1 MKVLIL
7 GYGST
12 GKSIEDYLLSQN
24 ISSYAIW
31 DDYSNEVSPHKTE
44 NNLDNINTES
54 YKVVY
59 ISPGIAPD
67 HPVISH
73 IDNNKLDIPIETD
86 LDMFFTSFID
96 TPMPKIIGITGTNGK
111 STCVEVLKEIIL
123 STGVKAEAC
132 GNVGRPI
139 LECSPKISE
148 NEYLIIELSSFQLH
162 YANSLRLDIAAIL
175 NISEDHIDWHGNRE
189 NYQEAKL
196 SISQYLGNDSR
207 TIVGSVPAGLIP
219 EKNKN
224 KYLVIDNAKEEVN
237 NISEDIQNVI
247 FGICEELNI
256 DRKYINNALDKVWV
270 NKHRFEL
277 FGKNDKLTFVNDS
290 KATNFSSVTKG
301 LTKVDRGLL
310 VMHGD
315 FKGVDESFLEIHEGI
330 HTVVFYG
337 DPIVDYNFGK
347 KKIYS
352 INSFK
357 ELPSIIDS
365 ECVEGDTVIL
375 SPGGSSFE
383 HFKDYQDRGL
393 EFMKIINENYLMEV

>member
-1 MKVLIL
+1 VKVLIL

-73 IDNNKLDIPIETD
+73 IDKNKLDIPIETD

-175 NISEDHIDWHGNRE
+175 NITEDHIDWHGNRE

-207 TIVGSVPAGLIP
+207 TIVGTVPAGLIP

-224 KYLVIDNAKEEVN
+224 KYLVIDNAKEEIN

-337 DPIVDYNFGK
+337 DPILDYNFGD

-383 HFKDYQDRGL
+383 HFKDYQERGL
-393 EFMKIINENYLMEV
+393 GFMKIINENYLMEV

>member
-73 IDNNKLDIPIETD
+73 IDKNKLDIPIETD

-224 KYLVIDNAKEEVN
+224 KYLVIDNAKEEIN

-337 DPIVDYNFGK
+337 DPILDYNFGD

-383 HFKDYQDRGL
+383 HFKDYQERGL
-393 EFMKIINENYLMEV
+393 GFMKIINENYLMEI

>member
-73 IDNNKLDIPIETD
+73 IDKNKLDIPIETD

-224 KYLVIDNAKEEVN
+224 KYLVIDNAKEEIN

-337 DPIVDYNFGK
+337 DPILDYNFGD

-383 HFKDYQDRGL
+383 HFKDYQERGL
-393 EFMKIINENYLMEV
+393 GFMKIINENYLMEV

>member
-337 DPIVDYNFGK
+337 NPIVDYNFGK

>member
-73 IDNNKLDIPIETD
+73 IDKNKLDIPIETD

-175 NISEDHIDWHGNRE
+175 NITEDHIDWHGNRE

-224 KYLVIDNAKEEVN
+224 KYLVIDNAKEEIN

-337 DPIVDYNFGK
+337 DPILDYNFGD

-383 HFKDYQDRGL
+383 HFKDYQERGL
-393 EFMKIINENYLMEV
+393 GFMKIINENYLMEI

>member
-24 ISSYAIW
+24 ISSYEIW

-73 IDNNKLDIPIETD
+73 IEKNKLDIPIETD

-224 KYLVIDNAKEEVN
+224 KYLVIDNAKEEIN

-337 DPIVDYNFGK
+337 DPILDYNFGD

-383 HFKDYQDRGL
+383 HFKDYQERGL
-393 EFMKIINENYLMEV
+393 GFMKIINENYLMEV

>member
-7 GYGST
+7 GYGAT
-12 GKSIEDYLLSQN
+12 GKSIEDYLLSKN

-31 DDYSNEVSPHKTE
+31 DDYSNDVSPNRTE
-44 NNLDNINTES
+44 NNLDNINTET
-54 YKVVY
+54 YNIVY

-73 IDNNKLDIPIETD
+73 IYKYKLDIPIETD
-86 LDMFFTSFID
+86 LDLFFTSSND
-96 TPMPKIIGITGTNGK
+96 TPLPKIIGITGTNGK

-139 LECSPKISE
+139 LECSPKISD
-148 NEYLIIELSSFQLH
+148 NEYLIVELSSFQLH
-162 YANSLRLDIAAIL
+162 YVNSLRLDIAAIL
-175 NISEDHIDWHGNRE
+175 NISEDHIDWHGNRK
-189 NYQEAKL
+189 NYQETKL
-196 SISQYLGNDSR
+196 SISQYLAKDSR
-207 TIVGSVPAGLIP
+207 TIVGTVPPGLIP
-219 EKNKN
+219 EEHEN
-224 KYLVIDNAKEEVN
+224 KYLVIDNAKEEMN

-256 DRKYINNALDKVWV
+256 DRKYINNALNKVWI

-277 FGKNDKLTFVNDS
+277 FGKNDELTFINDS

-301 LTKVDRGLL
+301 LSKVDRGLL
-310 VMHGD
+310 IMHGD
-315 FKGVDESFLEIHEGI
+315 FKGVDESFLEIHKGI

-337 DPIVDYNFGK
+337 DPIPDYNFGD

-393 EFMKIINENYLMEV
+393 GFMKIINENYLMGI